1 MANMADI
8 EQFSSSL
15 VHQFK
20 LKRIFLFGSHAWGT
34 PSSDSD
40 VDLLVVLPFEGKPW
54 CMARAIRE
62 RVHPNF
68 PLDLLVRTEAQMADR
83 LRHNDSFMT
92 EIVAKG
98 KVLYE
103 G

>member
-1 MANMADI
+1 
-8 EQFSSSL
+8 
-15 VHQFK
+15 
-20 LKRIFLFGSHAWGT
+20 
-34 PSSDSD
+34 
-40 VDLLVVLPFEGKPW
+40 
-54 CMARAIRE
+54 MARAIRE